1 MEQWLTLRG
10 DSLND
15 PLDNGQRACFH
26 FARYMFITKHHALL
40 PLLIHSSNHRM
51 FLSPQQQWIFQQTQ
65 HFPSEWWLEL
75 IYWLLQTVKREI
87 ITLYIYIFLCS
98 VINGWTVAKIFKHS
112 NFFLRITTI
121 IKYINTRIR
130 LSRTERKRHTFA
142 IKSTTIFKSKL
153 KSSSVSAKKK
163 KYAINIYKVKRI
175 VQILCK
181 IIIKERLI

>member
-1 MEQWLTLRG
+1 M
-10 DSLND
+10 
-15 PLDNGQRACFH
+15 
-26 FARYMFITKHHALL
+26 
-40 PLLIHSSNHRM
+40 
-51 FLSPQQQWIFQQTQ
+51 
-65 HFPSEWWLEL
+65 
-75 IYWLLQTVKREI
+75 
-87 ITLYIYIFLCS
+87 
-98 VINGWTVAKIFKHS
+98 AKIFKHS

-163 KYAINIYKVKRI
+163 YAINIYKVKRI